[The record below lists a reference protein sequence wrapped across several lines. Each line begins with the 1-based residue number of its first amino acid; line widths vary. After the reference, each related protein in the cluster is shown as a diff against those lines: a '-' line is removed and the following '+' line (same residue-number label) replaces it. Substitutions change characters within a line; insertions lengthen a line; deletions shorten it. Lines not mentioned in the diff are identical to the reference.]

1 MMYTTP
7 FDGYSMT
14 GLTQEDNETLI
25 DYICRD
31 LDDVLEVDQF
41 DRVFDVNERY
51 IANIQR
57 VEAGAGIYCTHDF

>member
-14 GLTQEDNETLI
+14 GLTPDDNETLV
-25 DYICRD
+25 DYIQRD

-41 DRVFDVNERY
+41 DRVFDADERY

-57 VEAGAGIYCTHDF
+57 VEAGAGIYCTHAF